1 MKSNTK
7 KIKNLYKKVCKTKK
21 VCVRKHLKTHY
32 KKQNQFGGMSD
43 DDILKTITQKK
54 TKMLNV
60 NVIKKDKLNAV
71 YVRMAEKKISTEILL
86 TNGIATCMGIGFSFI
101 DEKNEYQNYL
111 AHLSPIDIDTPE
123 TMRKLGDLLD
133 KKKPN
138 SPIFLFRSSGFSKID
153 LPVLKLLYEKGL
165 LDNVDVYSLI
175 THIRYYDKN
184 YKLVIKQ
191 INEWDKN
198 YYYGLNE
205 KGTPI
210 GYYFE

>member
-7 KIKNLYKKVCKTKK
+7 KIEKIYKKVCKTKK
-21 VCVRKHLKTHY
+21 VDIRKHLKSHY
-32 KKQNQFGGMSD
+32 KKQIGGMSD
-43 DDILKTITQKK
+43 DDILKTIKQKK

-60 NVIKKDKLNAV
+60 KVIKKDKLDAV
-71 YVRMAEKKISTEILL
+71 YVSMAEKKISTDILL

-101 DEKNEYQNYL
+101 DEKNKYQNYL
-111 AHLSPIDIDTPE
+111 AHLSPIDIHTPK
-123 TMRKLGDLLD
+123 TMIELGDLLD
-133 KKKPN
+133 KKNPDV
-138 SPIFLFRSSGFSKID
+138 SIFLFRNTGFDKND

-165 LDNVDVYSLI
+165 LDKVQVYSLT
-175 THIRYYDKN
+175 THIQYYDKSHN
-184 YKLVIKQ
+184 LVTKMIT
-191 INEWDKN
+191 EWDGN